1 MKKNVYSLV
10 LSEEVVAAADLA
22 AYRQGLSRSAFIDR
36 VLAEHLCCTTP
47 EMQMR
52 EIFAELSAILDRS
65 AILTRE
71 RSERI
76 LSLRSSLA
84 YKYNPTVR
92 YSVALTGKREP
103 IGELLVSFRTQ
114 NVALLQ
120 ILSSFYDAYYRA
132 EAKLFGSCEAHI
144 SDDGK
149 WCRPLRV
156 RGGRGADSLGTPE
169 SFSRAI
175 AEYVRCFDTALKA
188 YFREA
193 AYPAAAARAVE
204 MIVYE
209 YLRSAEVIL

>member
-10 LSEEVVAAADLA
+10 LSEDVVAAADLA

-52 EIFAELSAILDRS
+52 EIFTALSAILDRS

-71 RSERI
+71 RSDRI

-92 YSVALTGKREP
+92 YSVALTGKRDP
-103 IGELLVSFRTQ
+103 IGELSVSFRTQ

-120 ILSSFYDAYYRA
+120 ILSSFYDTYYRA
-132 EAKLFGSCEAHI
+132 EAKLFGSCETYI
-144 SDDGK
+144 SDGK
-149 WCRPLRV
+149 WCRPLRA
-156 RGGRGADSLGTPE
+156 RGGRGRDDLSTADA
-169 SFSRAI
+169 FSRAI
-175 AEYVRCFDTALKA
+175 ADYVRCFDAALKA

-193 AYPAAAARAVE
+193 AYPAEAVRAVE
-204 MIVYE
+204 TIVYE